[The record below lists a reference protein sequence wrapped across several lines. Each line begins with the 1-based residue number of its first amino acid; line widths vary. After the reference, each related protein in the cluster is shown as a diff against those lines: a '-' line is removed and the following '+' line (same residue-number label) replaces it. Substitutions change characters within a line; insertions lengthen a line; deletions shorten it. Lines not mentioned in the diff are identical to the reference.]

1 MKFKCIKGIADSENI
16 NVIVMQNDIVIFNE
30 SDEGK
35 VLVEGI
41 AGWCKGWEL
50 SFTPKQFEEHFE
62 VIGLTRYVIINYFLY
77 LILTFF
83 IVMSL
88 YG

>member
-35 VLVEGI
+35 VLVKGI
-41 AGWCKGWEL
+41 D
-50 SFTPKQFEEHFE
+50 E
-62 VIGLTRYVIINYFLY
+62 VV
-77 LILTFF
+77 
-83 IVMSL
+83 
-88 YG
+88 